1 MAYLGQNIQR
11 LRRKQRISQG
21 ELAEQLGLSVQA
33 VSKWE
38 TGKANPDL
46 LLLPRLA
53 KLLGVTIDELFSGE
67 EAEPAYAE
75 TLGQNLAGWD
85 QVAKTAW
92 KGTYLPEY
100 GPFTPSEEALCL
112 LGDVRGKKVLELA
125 CGGGESLLW
134 MESRGAGE
142 LWGLDISQVRIEQA
156 RKLLKA
162 HNVKARL
169 FCDSMERNPGL
180 PQGYFDI
187 VYSVYGL
194 GWSLDLDAA
203 FDRAAEYL
211 KPGGILVFSWD
222 NPWMWCVE
230 ARQGEYLVK
239 RSYVQEENIQMNK
252 VGADLHI
259 RNWKLSSYLNKLAE
273 RGFML
278 QRLVEESVFSPEEA
292 RTFQE
297 GKYYSAGKACL
308 FNPAIVVKARKI

>member
-125 CGGGESLLW
+125 CGGGESQPHRPREGTGGDRRRVFARHQLL
-134 MESRGAGE
+134 
-142 LWGLDISQVRIEQA
+142 
-156 RKLLKA
+156 
-162 HNVKARL
+162 
-169 FCDSMERNPGL
+169 
-180 PQGYFDI
+180 
-187 VYSVYGL
+187 
-194 GWSLDLDAA
+194 
-203 FDRAAEYL
+203 
-211 KPGGILVFSWD
+211 
-222 NPWMWCVE
+222 
-230 ARQGEYLVK
+230 
-239 RSYVQEENIQMNK
+239 
-252 VGADLHI
+252 
-259 RNWKLSSYLNKLAE
+259 
-273 RGFML
+273 
-278 QRLVEESVFSPEEA
+278 
-292 RTFQE
+292 
-297 GKYYSAGKACL
+297 
-308 FNPAIVVKARKI
+308 